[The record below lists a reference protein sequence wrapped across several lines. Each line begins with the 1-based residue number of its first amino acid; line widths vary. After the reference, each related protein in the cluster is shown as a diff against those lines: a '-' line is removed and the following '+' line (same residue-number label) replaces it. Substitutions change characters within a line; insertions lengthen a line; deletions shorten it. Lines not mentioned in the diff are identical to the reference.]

1 MGNQCGGNSDTSSGK
16 ANAAAF
22 STSHHPQ
29 TSSAPT
35 SMATTSRLMIHPS
48 ITQKSQKINTEFG

>member
-16 ANAAAF
+16 VDAAAF

-35 SMATTSRLMIHPS
+35 SYGNH
-48 ITQKSQKINTEFG
+48 K